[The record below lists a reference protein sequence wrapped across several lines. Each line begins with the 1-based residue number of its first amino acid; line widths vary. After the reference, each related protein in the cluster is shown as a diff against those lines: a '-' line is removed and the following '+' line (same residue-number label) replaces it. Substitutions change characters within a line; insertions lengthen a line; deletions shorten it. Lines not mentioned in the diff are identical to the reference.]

1 MAPNIRRD
9 SQLRNTTPFFG
20 RFLGRLSGVILLAI
34 AAAVGLAGSAPQT
47 ALADMP
53 QPSVTPWT
61 EFAYPEDGFAITGPS
76 VAHQVV
82 EKGQGEG
89 ETHAYAFTPGT
100 IGAAFLVKVT
110 RNTATRSDNEQKLRD
125 ITAHNPKVMKS
136 VTQAGLQGLQFG
148 FEDTD
153 SSSIGRI
160 FATDRMIYTI
170 LAQGPV
176 GEYPPLALNQW
187 LDSFRLLDPR
197 TGK

>member
-1 MAPNIRRD
+1 MASNIGRD
-9 SQLRNTTPFFG
+9 SRLRNRWAVFG
-20 RFLGRLSGVILLAI
+20 AILPRFVIAFVI
-34 AAAVGLAGSAPQT
+34 AAGLAGGVR
-47 ALADMP
+47 ADMP
-53 QPSVTPWT
+53 PPAPTPWQ
-61 EFAYPEDGFAITGPS
+61 EFAYPEDGFAITSPA
-76 VAHQVV
+76 VARRMV
-82 EKGQGEG
+82 EKSAGAAGA
-89 ETHAYAFTPGT
+89 ETHAYAFTPGP

-110 RNTATRSDNEQKLRD
+110 RNTASRGDNERKLRD
-125 ITAHNPKVMKS
+125 ITSHNPKVMKS
-136 VTQAGLQGLQFG
+136 VTQAGMQGLQFG

-160 FATDRMIYTI
+160 FASDRMIYTI

>member
-1 MAPNIRRD
+1 MASNIGRD
-9 SQLRNTTPFFG
+9 SRLRNRGAVFG
-20 RFLGRLSGVILLAI
+20 AFVPLILIGA
-34 AAAVGLAGSAPQT
+34 GLAGGAV
-47 ALADMP
+47 ADMP
-53 QPSVTPWT
+53 PPAPWQ
-61 EFAYPEDGFAITGPS
+61 EFAYPEDGFAITGPV
-76 VAHQVV
+76 VAPRVV
-82 EKGQGEG
+82 EKGAGAL
-89 ETHAYAFTPGT
+89 ETHAYAFKSGT

-110 RNTATRSDNEQKLRD
+110 RNAATRGDNEQKLRD
-125 ITAHNPKVMKS
+125 ITSHNPKVMKS
-136 VTQAGLQGLQFG
+136 VTQAGMQGLQFG